1 MKKLLL
7 VVNPQSGKTQIR
19 AKLLE
24 TVDILVKAGYQVEV
38 YVTQRT
44 MDAKRVVE
52 DRGSEQD
59 VIVCSGGDGT
69 LNEVVNGLMKLK
81 NPPALGYLPSGSTN
95 DFAVTQGIPTETLA
109 AARTVAEKNVSWVD
123 IGCFNGRYFTYVAAF
138 GLLTE
143 VPYVTPRE
151 TKALLGYQAYL
162 LEGAKRLGKLEKHH
176 LRVTVDD
183 QFYEGDVLIGMVS
196 NASRIGGIK
205 GLNGKNAKLDDGKFE
220 VLLIGYSANLLRLT
234 ETVTELVTPEI
245 PAKYVHRFEG
255 SHIRFE
261 FDEPTDWV
269 LDGEFG
275 GSQTEVI
282 IDVEKQAL
290 QVIK

>member
-282 IDVEKQAL
+282 IDVAKQAL

>member
-7 VVNPQSGKTQIR
+7 VVNPQSGKTQIK
-19 AKLLE
+19 AKLLD
-24 TVDILVKAGYQVEV
+24 TVDILIKAGYQVEV
-38 YVTQRT
+38 YVTQCT
-44 MDAKRVVE
+44 LDAKRIVE
-52 DRGSEQD
+52 ERGPEMD

-69 LNEVVNGLMKLK
+69 LNEVVNGLMALEH
-81 NPPALGYLPSGSTN
+81 PPVLGYLPAGSTN
-95 DFAVTQGIPTETLA
+95 DFAASQGIPSDTLA
-109 AARTVAEKNVSWVD
+109 AAKAVAGGAKARVD
-123 IGCFNGRYFTYVAAF
+123 IGNFNGRYFTYVAAF

-151 TKALLGYQAYL
+151 TKALLGYQAYI

-196 NASRIGGIK
+196 NASRIAGIK

-220 VLLIGYSANLLRLT
+220 VLLINYSANLLKLI
-234 ETVTELVTPEI
+234 ETANELVSPEI
-245 PAKYVHRFEG
+245 PAKYVKRFEG

-261 FDEPTDWV
+261 FDTPTDWV

-275 GSQTEVI
+275 GSQTEVV
-282 IDVEKQAL
+282 IDVAKQAL

>member
-7 VVNPQSGKTQIR
+7 VINPQSGKTQIK
-19 AKLLE
+19 AKLLDA
-24 TVDILVKAGYQVEV
+24 VDILIKAGYRVEV
-38 YVTQRT
+38 YVTQCA
-44 MDAKRVVE
+44 MDAKRVVSE
-52 DRGSEQD
+52 RGVEQD

-69 LNEVVNGLMKLK
+69 LNEVINGLMALE
-81 NPPALGYLPSGSTN
+81 NPPVLGYLPSGSTN
-95 DFAVTQGIPTETLA
+95 DFAASQGIPTELLA
-109 AARTVAEKNVSWVD
+109 AVRAVVERECTRVD
-123 IGCFNGRYFTYVAAF
+123 VGCFNGRYFTYVAAF

-183 QFYEGDVLIGMVS
+183 QFYEGNVLIGMVS
-196 NASRIGGIK
+196 NASRIAGIK
-205 GLNGKNAKLDDGKFE
+205 GLNGKKTKFDDGKFE
-220 VLLIGYSANLLRLT
+220 VLLIEYSANLLKLT

-261 FDEPTDWV
+261 FDDPTDWV

-275 GSQTEVI
+275 GSLTEVVV
-282 IDVEKQAL
+282 DVAKQAL

>member
-7 VVNPQSGKTQIR
+7 VVNPQSGKTQIK

-24 TVDILVKAGYQVEV
+24 TVDILIKAGYQVEV
-38 YVTQRT
+38 YVTQGKL
-44 MDAKRVVE
+44 DAKRIVKE
-52 DRGSEQD
+52 RGAEQD

-69 LNEVVNGLMKLK
+69 LNEVVNGLMDLEV
-81 NPPALGYLPSGSTN
+81 PPVFGYLPAGSTN
-95 DFAVTQGIPTETLA
+95 DFAVTQGIPTEPLA
-109 AARTVAEKNVSWVD
+109 AARAVVERERTRID

-220 VLLIGYSANLLRLT
+220 VLLIGYSANLLKLT

-282 IDVEKQAL
+282 IDVKKQAL

>member
-24 TVDILVKAGYQVEV
+24 TVDILVKARYQVEV
-38 YVTQRT
+38 YVTQCT
-44 MDAKRVVE
+44 MDAKRIVE

-69 LNEVVNGLMKLK
+69 LNEVVNGLMNLR

-282 IDVEKQAL
+282 IDVAKQAL